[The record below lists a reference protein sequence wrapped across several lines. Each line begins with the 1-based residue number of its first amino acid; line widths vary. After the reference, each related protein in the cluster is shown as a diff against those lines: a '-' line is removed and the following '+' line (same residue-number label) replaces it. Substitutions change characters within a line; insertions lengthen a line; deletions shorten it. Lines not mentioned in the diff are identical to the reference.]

1 MKIIEGIKNV
11 LKKIFRKGIN
21 AVKYII
27 PVYLLWRMDS
37 AEQGLE
43 AAVKEN
49 FPVEFHPVRSRKF
62 DEIIVHCTATPEGR
76 VVTVDDLRHQ
86 HVDING
92 WDDVGYHY
100 VVYSDGTVAEGR
112 PVEKAGAHCR
122 GHNEN
127 TIGVAYT
134 GGLLR
139 DGKTP
144 ADTRTPEQRKA
155 LEELLGK
162 LVKIYGIRKISSHS
176 DYAAKACPCFDAS
189 AEYRFLLPR

>member
-1 MKIIEGIKNV
+1 MKITEAIKNV
-11 LKKIFRKGIN
+11 LKRICRKGIN
-21 AVKYII
+21 AIKYLI
-27 PVYLLWRMDS
+27 PMYLLWRTDS
-37 AEQGLE
+37 AEHGVE

-49 FPVEFHPVRSRKF
+49 FKVEFQPVKCRRI
-62 DEIIVHCTATPEGR
+62 DEIIVHCTATPAGR
-76 VVTVDDLRHQ
+76 KVTVEDLRHQ

-100 VVYSDGTVAEGR
+100 VVYADGTVAEGR
-112 PVEKAGAHCR
+112 PVDKAGAHCR

-134 GGLLR
+134 GGLLQ

-155 LEELLGK
+155 LEQLIGR
-162 LVKIYGIRKISSHS
+162 LVKTYGIVKISSHS

-189 AEYRFLLPR
+189 AEYAFLIPG